1 MNQEE
6 KINQI
11 VDQLE
16 TLSLESVR
24 LTKELKAL
32 QVTAGNTKKK
42 NKVTPRANPIQVKY
56 SRDNP
61 YNIGDEVEITNSYRR
76 QKGITGV
83 ITHVSRK
90 QVKFTSALGQEYSRA
105 FKNVTLA
112 PPRFTF

>member
-11 VDQLE
+11 VNQLE

-32 QVTAGNTKKK
+32 QATKKDRIP
-42 NKVTPRANPIQVKY
+42 TRRANPIQVIFTNN
-56 SRDNP
+56 NP
-61 YNIGDEVEITNSYRR
+61 YNIGDEVEITNNYRR
-76 QKGITGV
+76 QKGIIGV
-83 ITHVSRK
+83 VTHASKK
-90 QVKFTSALGQEYSRA
+90 QVKFTSASGQEYSRA

>member
-1 MNQEE
+1 MNKEE

-11 VDQLE
+11 IDQLE

-32 QVTAGNTKKK
+32 QVTTSNTKKK
-42 NKVTPRANPIQVKY
+42 AKVTTRANPIQVKY

-61 YNIGDEVEITNSYRR
+61 YNIGDEVEITNNYRR

-90 QVKFTSALGQEYSRA
+90 QVKLTSVSGQEYSRA

-112 PPRFTF
+112 PPPFTF